1 MAGAGRYSF
10 TAGAVLTA
18 SQVQTYL
25 QDQSVMYYASAAA
38 RTSGIGTAVSAG
50 MVSYRAD
57 GTVIEF
63 YNGTA
68 WVGLDT
74 TAGVATLTG
83 KTLTSPQE
91 TMTISATAAS
101 GTVNFDV
108 ATQGDLFYTTNA
120 SANFTLNIRGNSTT
134 TLNNWFSQTSNVSV
148 TVTFRCTNGATP
160 FYANVFQI
168 DGSAVTPKWV
178 GQSAPTAGNASAID
192 LYTLN
197 IVKTGNAAFT
207 VFASQSKAA

>member
-18 SQVQTYL
+18 AQVQTYL
-25 QDQSVMYYASAAA
+25 QDQTVMYFASAAA
-38 RTSGIGTAVSAG
+38 RTSGLGTALATG

-63 YNGTA
+63 YNGTS

-74 TAGVATLTG
+74 TAGVATLVN

-108 ATQGDLFYTTNA
+108 ATQADLYYTTNA
-120 SANFTLNIRGNSTT
+120 SANFTLNIRGNATT
-134 TLNNWFSQTSNVSV
+134 TLNNWFSQASNVS
-148 TVTFRCTNGATP
+148 TTITFRNTNGATAYYP
-160 FYANVFQI
+160 TAFTI
-168 DGSAVTPKWV
+168 DGAAVTPKWV
-178 GQSAPTAGNASAID
+178 GQSAPTAGNASAVD

-197 IVKTGNAAFT
+197 IVKTGSAAFT